1 VSKCETAEGLGRR
14 RIFADFAVRLQE
26 CAPTALSIPFTAA
39 PATFLS
45 TSLSVSFATSTA
57 DFCERTEVE
66 KVALELDGQHGKQR
80 WRFYTRTT

>member
-1 VSKCETAEGLGRR
+1 VHLPP
-14 RIFADFAVRLQE
+14 F
-26 CAPTALSIPFTAA
+26 SIPFTAA

-66 KVALELDGQHGKQR
+66 KVALGAR
-80 WRFYTRTT
+80 RATRKAEVEVLYKNDMMADKMDLY